1 MTEKQG
7 FVRWFLTGYVK
18 IAAVVVVLTVVGMIF
33 EYLMDPPDKELAQSW
48 SIANADLIAAEEA
61 RLTALQGDIMVL
73 LEQGNTS
80 AARVRLT
87 ALRWD
92 INLNNPHRGP
102 GTDVHEQK
110 WNRIRSDLDSAM
122 RSLERER
129 EREKEPAVV
138 AAPAEPAA
146 GITGAE
152 DPEQPADQTGINC
165 DGAQEILLA
174 ASTTEELQSA
184 KALVAASCSE

>member
-18 IAAVVVVLTVVGMIF
+18 IAAVAVVLAVVGMIF
-33 EYLMDPPDKELAQSW
+33 AYLVDPPDKELAQSW
-48 SIANADLIAAEEA
+48 SITNADLIAAEEA

-129 EREKEPAVV
+129 EKNTAVV
-138 AAPAEPAA
+138 TASAEPAA
-146 GITGAE
+146 GATGTE
-152 DPEQPADQTGINC
+152 DPEQPAAQTGINC

-184 KALVAASCSE
+184 KALVAATCSE

>member
-18 IAAVVVVLTVVGMIF
+18 IAAVAVVLTVVGMIF

-48 SIANADLIAAEEA
+48 SVANADLIAAEEA

-129 EREKEPAVV
+129 EKSTAVV
-138 AAPAEPAA
+138 TAPAEPAGGA
-146 GITGAE
+146 TGAE
-152 DPEQPADQTGINC
+152 GPEQPAAQTGINC

-184 KALVAASCSE
+184 KALVAATCSE

>member
-1 MTEKQG
+1 MAEKQG

-48 SIANADLIAAEEA
+48 TIANADLIAAEEA

-73 LEQGNTS
+73 LEQGNTA

-92 INLNNPHRGP
+92 INLNNPHRSP
-102 GTDVHEQK
+102 GADIHEQK
-110 WNRIRSDLDSAM
+110 WSRIRSDLDSAL

-129 EREKEPAVV
+129 QPAVV
-138 AAPAEPAA
+138 TASAEPAA
-146 GITGAE
+146 RSSGATE
-152 DPEQPADQTGINC
+152 PEQPPGQPKINC
-165 DGAQEILLA
+165 GGAQEILLA

-184 KALVAASCSE
+184 KALVAATCSE

>member
-73 LEQGNTS
+73 LEQGNTP

-87 ALRWD
+87 ALLWD

-102 GTDVHEQK
+102 GTDVHELK

-129 EREKEPAVV
+129 EKSTAVV
-138 AAPAEPAA
+138 TASAEPAGGA
-146 GITGAE
+146 TGAE
-152 DPEQPADQTGINC
+152 DSEQPAAQTGINC

-184 KALVAASCSE
+184 KALVAATCSE